1 MRSTKCNLKFYPTLN
16 DLDHSASRLKDEDEV
31 ARRQKEEDLR
41 LYGSRIEPVD
51 AREVDDDAQLADSP
65 TEDITTDF
73 ETGFNEAE
81 KAHKHTESKSN
92 DDEASI
98 IDGNGEVNPLSA
110 WLTQSAL
117 PSVVPMPSH
126 PLDQGASTEVDL
138 IKQERKEIE
147 TFRYVHVASGAEV
160 DGPVTDVTD
169 ITKVED
175 MLDLELPSQIYYR
188 NIVDRYPLLP
198 IYLARRLAE
207 ANSSRAERLSSQR
220 VEAMAKAKNKTVS
233 AVSDKAPRTTK
244 RPGGGPIYASPVYAN
259 PVYAK
264 PVYASPGYASP
275 VYDSYPVAQ
284 AKMEKAIREPKTT
297 MRNHIARTGK
307 QRANSYA
314 SLSKSQPQYDYW
326 SGGSPRYRTKSA
338 GSRSSSRN
346 SSLHGSPK
354 FCYQKQYQNVDYFA
368 SKPKYHYSS
377 PSLPPPP
384 VKLSKGSRSKRK
396 AKKLSFDCDIC
407 GENVQVNRRREWQYV
422 VMYHCDWGFADTCC

>member
-1 MRSTKCNLKFYPTLN
+1 MRDGRHLSADVRSTKCKLEFDLTLN
-16 DLDHSASRLKDEDEV
+16 DLENSSSRLKDEDEV

-51 AREVDDDAQLADSP
+51 ALEVDDDAQLADSP

-73 ETGFNEAE
+73 ETYFNEAE
-81 KAHKHTESKSN
+81 KAHKKTESKSN

-98 IDGNGEVNPLSA
+98 IDGNGEVNPMSA

-126 PLDQGASTEVDL
+126 PLDQGASTEADL
-138 IKQERKEIE
+138 VKQERKEIE

-160 DGPVTDVTD
+160 DGPITDSTD
-169 ITKVED
+169 TTKVED
-175 MLDLELPSQIYYR
+175 IQDLELPSQIYYR

-198 IYLARRLAE
+198 TYLARRLAE

-244 RPGGGPIYASPVYAN
+244 RPGGGPIYASPVY
-259 PVYAK
+259 
-264 PVYASPGYASP
+264 
-275 VYDSYPVAQ
+275 DSCPVAQ

-297 MRNHIARTGK
+297 TRNYSARTGK
-307 QRANSYA
+307 KRANSYA

-338 GSRSSSRN
+338 GSRSSSKN

-407 GENVQVNRRREWQYV
+407 GENVQVNRRRDWQYV
-422 VMYHCDWGFADTCC
+422 VMYECDWDFADTCC